1 MREYAQFV
9 SNSSITVHF
18 ANGDSHVWPSTHANF
33 ASVKDALK
41 RNAPASE
48 IRTLMDTVALL
59 KESVAPLAAATA
71 GDVKVTRE
79 GVFYKGVQVRLSV
92 TEKILR
98 FILEGFDATPYIN
111 FLEKLFKNPRKSAV
125 ESLYDFLEANQIAI
139 TEDGDF
145 IVFKKVRDDYKD
157 IHSGTFDN
165 SVGTSPR
172 VEAWQVEEDRNKT
185 CSRGLHVCARH
196 YLPHFG
202 GSNTNRVVICKVNPA
217 DVVAVPYD
225 YDNAKM
231 RVCGYEVIGELNDA
245 QKSEIFDGKLL
256 VRPGDNAEDVSW
268 GETWAGDEAKTQD
281 EESISDA
288 VNAELEGYYADG
300 NEEEEDDHYEDDY
313 PEDESG
319 DLRDDEQDTI
329 VSEVEDQPEAD
340 EPPAPAPVEEPK
352 KNSWWSFG
360 NKW

>member
-18 ANGDSHVWPSTHANF
+18 VNGDSHVWPSSHPNF
-33 ASVKDALK
+33 ESVKEALK

-48 IRTLMDTVALL
+48 VRALMDTVARL
-59 KESVAPLAAATA
+59 KESIAPLAAATA

-79 GVFYKGVQVRLSV
+79 GVFYKGTQVRLSV

-98 FILEGFDATPYIN
+98 FVAEGFDATPYVN

-145 IVFKKVRDDYKD
+145 IVFKKVRNDYKD

-172 VEAWQVEEDRNKT
+172 VEAWQVEEDRSKT
-185 CSRGLHVCARH
+185 CSQGLHVCARH

-202 GSNTNRVVICKVNPA
+202 SGFGNRVVICKVNPA

-225 YDNAKM
+225 YNNAKM
-231 RVCGYEVIGELNDA
+231 RVCAYEVIGELNDQ
-245 QKSEIFDGKLL
+245 QKAEIFDDKLL
-256 VRPGDNAEDVSW
+256 VRPGDNSEDVSW
-268 GETWAGDEAKTQD
+268 GGSWAEDEAVKQD
-281 EESISDA
+281 EGQTIDDA
-288 VNAELEGYYADG
+288 VNSELEGY
-300 NEEEEDDHYEDDY
+300 EDDNYEDDNYEDDDYEGDY
-313 PEDESG
+313 PEDESSE
-319 DLRDDEQDTI
+319 LSEDEQDTI
-329 VSEVEDQPEAD
+329 VTEAEDVPPPAE
-340 EPPAPAPVEEPK
+340 EPAPAPEK
-352 KNSWWSFG
+352 KSWWGFG
-360 NKW
+360 KKW